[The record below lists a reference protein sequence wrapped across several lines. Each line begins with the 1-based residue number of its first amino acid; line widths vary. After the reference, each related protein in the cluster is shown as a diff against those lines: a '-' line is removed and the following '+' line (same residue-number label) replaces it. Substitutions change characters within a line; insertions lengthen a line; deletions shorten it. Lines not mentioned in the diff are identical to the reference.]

1 MNNVKTLT
9 QQDKALLLSKSPYAL
24 PPNPSD
30 KHFSADQIRR
40 KMYEGLLVLFD
51 WLNDIITQVNT
62 NVGLE
67 NDSIAAINNDLTT
80 IYSYFE
86 NGIAKKATA
95 DEDGSNIKATY
106 ETKTDATS
114 KFNTNKDEID
124 KIKDGTTVV
133 AKASKDEDGDNI
145 KTYGKSLTHS
155 LQGNATQW
163 TFTFSLKDKSGNP
176 LDTETQVFGGATT
189 ATAGLLSAEDKAK
202 INAIASD
209 IAAALQNAKTYT
221 DNKVARANLVSVLGE
236 ASQALNGLM
245 SATDKARLD
254 TLYALLSDDDS
265 DTVVDTIQEVLNI
278 FNNYQEGADLVSAL
292 ALKVNIEDI
301 VDDLI
306 TENAGKPLSAK
317 QGYILKGLIDGLA
330 LNKADAASVYT
341 KLETYSKTEADDKF
355 RTQTQVDDQ
364 IDAKLANVSALNV
377 IADEDNNKNYTY
389 QIKIQN
395 GKAHLIAT
403 EVE

>member
-1 MNNVKTLT
+1 MGKVLGNQELN
-9 QQDKALLLSKSPYAL
+9 LLKQKSPFSL
-24 PPNPSD
+24 PDNPSD
-30 KHFSADQIRR
+30 KGLSAAQI
-40 KMYEGLLVLFD
+40 KAKFWEGLLLLFN
-51 WLNDIITQVNT
+51 WLKESQ
-62 NVGLE
+62 LE
-67 NDSIAAINNDLTT
+67 LAD
-80 IYSYFE
+80 
-86 NGIAKKATA
+86 
-95 DEDGSNIKATY
+95 DEDLIEVLYGYFTEGKANFAVKDQNGNVIDATY
-106 ETKTDATS
+106 ETKTSATA
-114 KFNTNKDEID
+114 KYNANKDEID

-133 AKASKDEDGDNI
+133 EKASKDEDGTSI

-163 TFTFSLKDKSGNP
+163 TFTFSLKDKSGNT

-209 IAAALQNAKTYT
+209 IATCLASAKSYT
-221 DNKVARANLVSVLGE
+221 DGKVARANLVSVLGE
-236 ASQALNGLM
+236 ASQSLNGLM

-254 TLYALLSDDDS
+254 TLFALLGDS
-265 DTVVDTIQEVLNI
+265 ADGDNVVNTINEVLAI
-278 FNNYQEGADLVSAL
+278 FNQYPEGADLVGAL
-292 ALKVNIEDI
+292 AAKVAIADI
-301 VDDLI
+301 VDNLE
-306 TENAGKPLSAK
+306 TQSAVRPLSAK
-317 QGYILKGLIDGLA
+317 QGYILKGLIDDLA

-355 RTQTQVDDQ
+355 RTQNQVDAQ